1 MKILLIGSGG
11 REHALA
17 WSIADSPL
25 TQQLVIAPGNPGMAA
40 YGTLVDIAADDIE
53 AICDYA
59 AAMPADLVVVGPEVP
74 LVMGLVDRLHERD
87 IPAFGPTA
95 AAAKLEGSKE
105 FARAFCQRH
114 KIPQPAF
121 FPVDDYATACQHI
134 DALGDCVIKADG
146 LAAGKGVVVAESTAE
161 AKQAAEEMLA
171 GQFGS
176 ASSRIVIEQKI
187 SGPEASLFALLDG
200 ENAILM
206 ATAQDHKRA
215 FDGDTGP
222 NTGGMGAI
230 SPAPRLSPE
239 LESDVMERIV
249 RPVAS
254 GMAGEGMP
262 YRGVLYVGLMLTAD
276 GPQVI
281 EFNCRF
287 GDPEAQVILP
297 RLRTDIVSAM
307 LATTNN
313 SLAHFDMR
321 WDSRSAV
328 TVVIAN
334 QGYPGAYSKGS
345 AIKNIEA
352 ADNQHDQFVFHA
364 GTALDASGQLVASGG
379 RVLAV
384 TGLADSAADAR
395 ARAYDAVAKIDW
407 PEGFYR
413 RDIAGSYARSGG
425 ASTSKKCG

>member
-25 TQQLVIAPGNPGMAA
+25 TQQLVIAPGNPGMAP
-40 YGTLVDIAADDIE
+40 YGELVDIAADDID

-59 AAMPADLVVVGPEVP
+59 AAMPADLVVVGPEVS
-74 LVMGLVDRLHERD
+74 LVMGLVDKLNARN

-114 KIPQPAF
+114 NIPQPAF
-121 FPVDDYATACQHI
+121 FPVDDYDAACQHI
-134 DALGDCVIKADG
+134 DELGSCVIKADG
-146 LAAGKGVVVAESTAE
+146 LAAGKGVVVADTAAQ
-161 AKQAAEEMLA
+161 AKQAAKQMLD
-171 GQFGS
+171 GQFGAAS
-176 ASSRIVIEQKI
+176 ARLVIEQRI

-230 SPAPRLSPE
+230 SPAPRLSVA
-239 LESDVMERIV
+239 LENEVMERV
-249 RPVAS
+249 VKPVAR
-254 GMAGEGMP
+254 GMHDEGTP
-262 YRGVLYVGLMLTAD
+262 YRGVLYVGLMLTET
-276 GPQVI
+276 GPHVI

-307 LATTNN
+307 LATINN
-313 SLAHFDMR
+313 SLGHFDMR
-321 WDSRSAV
+321 WDSRHAV
-328 TVVIAN
+328 TVVMAN
-334 QGYPGAYSKGS
+334 QGYPGTYNKGS
-345 AIKNIEA
+345 AIKNMA
-352 ADNQHDQFVFHA
+352 TADNQNDQLVFHA
-364 GTALDASGQLVASGG
+364 GTTLDANGQVTAVGG

-384 TGLADSAADAR
+384 TGLGDTAEAAR
-395 ARAYDAVAKIDW
+395 AKAYDAVAQIDW

-413 RDIAGSYARSGG
+413 RDIANS
-425 ASTSKKCG
+425 

>member
-40 YGTLVDIAADDIE
+40 YGALVDIAADDIE
-53 AICDYA
+53 SICDYA

-114 KIPQPAF
+114 NIPQPAF
-121 FPVDDYATACQHI
+121 FPVDNYATACQHI

-146 LAAGKGVVVAESTAE
+146 LAAGKGVVVAGSTAE
-161 AKQAAEEMLA
+161 AKQAAEAMLA

-215 FDGDTGP
+215 FDGDAGP

-230 SPAPRLSPE
+230 SPAPQLSPE
-239 LESDVMERIV
+239 LENEVMERIV
-249 RPVAS
+249 RPVAR

-313 SLAHFDMR
+313 SLTHFDMR

-352 ADNQHDQFVFHA
+352 ADNQNDQFVFHA

-395 ARAYDAVAKIDW
+395 ARAYDAIAKIDW

-413 RDIAGSYARSGG
+413 RDIA
-425 ASTSKKCG
+425 AS

>member
-25 TQQLVIAPGNPGMAA
+25 TQQLVIAPGNPGMAP
-40 YGTLVDIAADDIE
+40 YGELVDIAADDID

-59 AAMPADLVVVGPEVP
+59 AAMPADLVVVGPEVS
-74 LVMGLVDRLHERD
+74 LVMGLVDKLNARN

-114 KIPQPAF
+114 NIPQPAF
-121 FPVDDYATACQHI
+121 FPVDDFAAACQHI
-134 DALGDCVIKADG
+134 DALGSCVIKADG
-146 LAAGKGVVVAESTAE
+146 LAAGKGVVVADTAAQ
-161 AKQAAEEMLA
+161 AKQAAKQMLD
-171 GQFGS
+171 GQFGAAS
-176 ASSRIVIEQKI
+176 ARLVIEQRI

-230 SPAPRLSPE
+230 SPAPRLNVA
-239 LESDVMERIV
+239 LENEVMERV
-249 RPVAS
+249 VKPVAR
-254 GMAGEGMP
+254 GMHDEGTP
-262 YRGVLYVGLMLTAD
+262 YRGVLYVGLMLTET
-276 GPQVI
+276 GPHVI

-307 LATTNN
+307 LATINN
-313 SLAHFDMR
+313 SLGHFDMR
-321 WDSRSAV
+321 WDSRHAV
-328 TVVIAN
+328 TVVMAN
-334 QGYPGAYSKGS
+334 QGYPGTYNKGS
-345 AIKNIEA
+345 AIKNMTA
-352 ADNQHDQFVFHA
+352 ADNQNDQLVFHA
-364 GTALDASGQLVASGG
+364 GTALDANGQVTAVGG

-384 TGLADSAADAR
+384 TGLGNTAEAAR
-395 ARAYDAVAKIDW
+395 AKAYDAVAQIDW

-413 RDIAGSYARSGG
+413 RDIANS
-425 ASTSKKCG
+425 

>member
-146 LAAGKGVVVAESTAE
+146 LAAGKGVVVAGSTAE
-161 AKQAAEEMLA
+161 AKQAAEAMLA

-176 ASSRIVIEQKI
+176 AGSRIVIEQKI

-215 FDGDTGP
+215 FDGDAGP

-239 LESDVMERIV
+239 LENEVMERIV
-249 RPVAS
+249 RPVAR

-352 ADNQHDQFVFHA
+352 ADNQNDQFVFHA

-384 TGLADSAADAR
+384 TGLADSAASAR

-413 RDIAGSYARSGG
+413 RDIAGS
-425 ASTSKKCG
+425 

>member
-25 TQQLVIAPGNPGMAA
+25 TQQLVIAPGNPGMAP
-40 YGTLVDIAADDIE
+40 YGELVEIASDDID
-53 AICDYA
+53 AICNYA

-74 LVMGLVDRLHERD
+74 LVLGLVDKLNERN

-114 KIPQPAF
+114 RIPQPAF
-121 FPVDDYATACQHI
+121 FPVDDFASACQHI
-134 DALGDCVIKADG
+134 DALGSCVIKADG
-146 LAAGKGVVVAESTAE
+146 LAAGKGVVVADTAAQ
-161 AKQAAEEMLA
+161 AKQAAKQMLD
-171 GQFGS
+171 GQFGAAS
-176 ASSRIVIEQKI
+176 ARLVIEQRI

-230 SPAPRLSPE
+230 SPAPQLSVA
-239 LESDVMERIV
+239 LENEVMERV
-249 RPVAS
+249 VKPVAR
-254 GMAGEGMP
+254 GMHDEGTP
-262 YRGVLYVGLMLTAD
+262 YRGVLYVGLMLTET
-276 GPQVI
+276 GPHVI

-307 LATTNN
+307 LATINN
-313 SLAHFDMR
+313 SLGHFDMR
-321 WDSRSAV
+321 WDSRHAV
-328 TVVIAN
+328 TVVMAN
-334 QGYPGAYSKGS
+334 QGYPGTYNKGS
-345 AIKNIEA
+345 TIKNMAA
-352 ADNQHDQFVFHA
+352 ADNQNDQLLFHA
-364 GTALDASGQLVASGG
+364 GTALDANGQVTAVGG

-384 TGLADSAADAR
+384 TGLGDTAEGAR
-395 ARAYDAVAKIDW
+395 AKAYDAVAQIDW

-413 RDIAGSYARSGG
+413 RDIANS
-425 ASTSKKCG
+425 

>member
-25 TQQLVIAPGNPGMAA
+25 TQQLVIAPGNPGMAP
-40 YGTLVDIAADDIE
+40 YGELVDIAADDID

-59 AAMPADLVVVGPEVP
+59 ATMPADLVVVGPEVP
-74 LVMGLVDRLHERD
+74 LVLGLVDKLNERSV
-87 IPAFGPTA
+87 PAFGPMA

-105 FARAFCQRH
+105 FARTFCQRH
-114 KIPQPAF
+114 NIPQPTF
-121 FPVDDYATACQHI
+121 FPVDDYAAACQHI
-134 DALGDCVIKADG
+134 DALGSCVIKADG
-146 LAAGKGVVVAESTAE
+146 LAAGKGVVVADTAAQ
-161 AKQAAEEMLA
+161 AKQAAKQMLD
-171 GQFGS
+171 GQFGAAS
-176 ASSRIVIEQKI
+176 ARLVIEQRI
-187 SGPEASLFALLDG
+187 SGPEVSLFALLDG

-230 SPAPRLSPE
+230 SPAPRLSAE
-239 LESDVMERIV
+239 LENEVMERV
-249 RPVAS
+249 VKPVAR
-254 GMAGEGMP
+254 GMHDEGTP
-262 YRGVLYVGLMLTAD
+262 YRGVLYVGLMLTET
-276 GPQVI
+276 GPHVI

-307 LATTNN
+307 LATINN
-313 SLAHFDMR
+313 SLGHFDMR
-321 WDSRSAV
+321 WDSRHAV
-328 TVVIAN
+328 TVVMAN
-334 QGYPGAYSKGS
+334 QGYPGTYNKGS
-345 AIKNIEA
+345 AIKNMTA
-352 ADNQHDQFVFHA
+352 ADNQNDQLVFHA
-364 GTALDASGQLVASGG
+364 GTALDANGQVTAVGG

-384 TGLADSAADAR
+384 TGLGDTAEAAR
-395 ARAYDAVAKIDW
+395 AKAYDAVAQIDW

-413 RDIAGSYARSGG
+413 RDIANS
-425 ASTSKKCG
+425 

>member
-25 TQQLVIAPGNPGMAA
+25 TQQLVIAPGNPGMAPFA
-40 YGTLVDIAADDIE
+40 ELVDIAADDID

-59 AAMPADLVVVGPEVP
+59 VAMPADLVVVGPEVP
-74 LVMGLVDRLHERD
+74 LVLGLVDKLNERN

-114 KIPQPAF
+114 NIPQPAF
-121 FPVDDYATACQHI
+121 FPVDDYAAACQHI
-134 DALGDCVIKADG
+134 DALGSCVIKADG
-146 LAAGKGVVVAESTAE
+146 LAAGKGVVVADTAAQ
-161 AKQAAEEMLA
+161 AKQAAKQMLD
-171 GQFGS
+171 GQFGAAS
-176 ASSRIVIEQKI
+176 ARLVIEQRI

-200 ENAILM
+200 KNAILM

-230 SPAPRLSPE
+230 SPAPRLTAE
-239 LESDVMERIV
+239 LENEVMERV
-249 RPVAS
+249 VKPVAR
-254 GMAGEGMP
+254 GMHDEGTP
-262 YRGVLYVGLMLTAD
+262 YRGVLYVGLMLTET
-276 GPQVI
+276 GPHVI

-287 GDPEAQVILP
+287 GDPEAQVLLP

-307 LATTNN
+307 LATINN
-313 SLAHFDMR
+313 SLGHFDMR
-321 WDSRSAV
+321 WDSRHAV
-328 TVVIAN
+328 TVVMAN
-334 QGYPGAYSKGS
+334 QGYPGTYNKGS
-345 AIKNIEA
+345 AIKNMAA
-352 ADNQHDQFVFHA
+352 ADNQNDQLVFHA
-364 GTALDASGQLVASGG
+364 GTALDANGQVIAVGG

-384 TGLADSAADAR
+384 TGLGDTAEAAR
-395 ARAYDAVAKIDW
+395 AKAYDAVAQIDW

-413 RDIAGSYARSGG
+413 RDIANS
-425 ASTSKKCG
+425 

>member
-25 TQQLVIAPGNPGMAA
+25 TQQLVIAPGNPGMAPFA
-40 YGTLVDIAADDIE
+40 ELVDIAADDID

-59 AAMPADLVVVGPEVP
+59 VAMPADLVVVGPEVP
-74 LVMGLVDRLHERD
+74 LVLGLVDKLNERN

-114 KIPQPAF
+114 NIPQPAF
-121 FPVDDYATACQHI
+121 FPVDDYAAACQHI
-134 DALGDCVIKADG
+134 DALGSCVIKADG
-146 LAAGKGVVVAESTAE
+146 LAAGKGVVVADTAAQ
-161 AKQAAEEMLA
+161 AKQAAKQMLD
-171 GQFGS
+171 GQFGAAS
-176 ASSRIVIEQKI
+176 ARLVIEQRI

-200 ENAILM
+200 KNAILM

-230 SPAPRLSPE
+230 SPAPRLTAE
-239 LESDVMERIV
+239 LENEVMERV
-249 RPVAS
+249 VKPVAH
-254 GMAGEGMP
+254 GMHDEGTP
-262 YRGVLYVGLMLTAD
+262 YRGVLYVGLMLTET
-276 GPQVI
+276 GPHVI

-287 GDPEAQVILP
+287 GDPEAQVLLP

-307 LATTNN
+307 LATINN
-313 SLAHFDMR
+313 SLGHFDMR
-321 WDSRSAV
+321 WDSRHAV
-328 TVVIAN
+328 TVVMAN
-334 QGYPGAYSKGS
+334 QGYPGTYNKGS
-345 AIKNIEA
+345 AIKNMTA
-352 ADNQHDQFVFHA
+352 ADNQNDQLVFHA
-364 GTALDASGQLVASGG
+364 GTALDANGQVIAVGG

-384 TGLADSAADAR
+384 TGLGDTAEAAR
-395 ARAYDAVAKIDW
+395 AKAYDAVAQIDW

-413 RDIAGSYARSGG
+413 RDIANS
-425 ASTSKKCG
+425 

>member
-40 YGTLVDIAADDIE
+40 YGKLVDIAADDIE

-74 LVMGLVDRLHERD
+74 LVMGLVDRLNEQN
-87 IPAFGPTA
+87 IPAFGPMA

-114 KIPQPAF
+114 NIPQPAF

-239 LESDVMERIV
+239 MESDVMERIV
-249 RPVAS
+249 RPVAR
-254 GMAGEGMP
+254 GMAGEGMH
-262 YRGVLYVGLMLTAD
+262 YHGVLYVGLMLTAD

-307 LATTNN
+307 LATANN

-384 TGLADSAADAR
+384 TGLADSAAEAR

-413 RDIAGSYARSGG
+413 RDIAGS
-425 ASTSKKCG
+425 

>member
-25 TQQLVIAPGNPGMAA
+25 TQQLVVAPGNPGMAD
-40 YGTLVDIAADDIE
+40 YGELVDIAADDIE

-87 IPAFGPTA
+87 SPAFGPTA

-146 LAAGKGVVVAESTAE
+146 LAAGKGVVVAGSTAE
-161 AKQAAEEMLA
+161 AKQAAEAMLA

-187 SGPEASLFALLDG
+187 TGPEASLFALLDG

-215 FDGDTGP
+215 FDGDAGP

-239 LESDVMERIV
+239 LENEVMERIV
-249 RPVAS
+249 RPVAR

-297 RLRTDIVSAM
+297 RLRTDIVSAI

-313 SLAHFDMR
+313 SLTHFDMR

-352 ADNQHDQFVFHA
+352 ADNQNDQFVFHA

-384 TGLADSAADAR
+384 TGLADSAAAAR

-413 RDIAGSYARSGG
+413 RDIAGS
-425 ASTSKKCG
+425 

>member
-40 YGTLVDIAADDIE
+40 YGALVDIAADDIE
-53 AICDYA
+53 SICDYA

-74 LVMGLVDRLHERD
+74 LVMGLVDQLHERD

-114 KIPQPAF
+114 NIPQPAF
-121 FPVDDYATACQHI
+121 FPVDNYATACQHI

-146 LAAGKGVVVAESTAE
+146 LAAGKGVVVAGSTAE
-161 AKQAAEEMLA
+161 AKQAAEAMLA

-215 FDGDTGP
+215 FDGDVGP

-239 LESDVMERIV
+239 LENEVMERIV
-249 RPVAS
+249 RPVAR

-313 SLAHFDMR
+313 SLTHFDMR

-352 ADNQHDQFVFHA
+352 ADNQNDQFVFHA

-395 ARAYDAVAKIDW
+395 ARAYDAIAKIDW

-413 RDIAGSYARSGG
+413 RDIA
-425 ASTSKKCG
+425 AS

>member
-25 TQQLVIAPGNPGMAA
+25 TQQLVIAPGNPGMAP
-40 YGTLVDIAADDIE
+40 YGELVDVAADDID

-74 LVMGLVDRLHERD
+74 LVLGLVDKLNERN
-87 IPAFGPTA
+87 IPAFGPTV

-105 FARAFCQRH
+105 FARTFCQRH
-114 KIPQPAF
+114 SIPQPAF
-121 FPVDDYATACQHI
+121 FPVDDYAAACQHI
-134 DALGDCVIKADG
+134 DALGSCVIKADG
-146 LAAGKGVVVAESTAE
+146 LAAGKGVVVADTAAQ
-161 AKQAAEEMLA
+161 AKQAAKQMLD
-171 GQFGS
+171 GQFGAAS
-176 ASSRIVIEQKI
+176 ARLVIEQRI

-230 SPAPRLSPE
+230 SPAPRLSAE
-239 LESDVMERIV
+239 LENEVMERV
-249 RPVAS
+249 VKPVAR
-254 GMAGEGMP
+254 GMHDEGTP
-262 YRGVLYVGLMLTAD
+262 YRGVLYVGLMLTET
-276 GPQVI
+276 GPHVI

-307 LATTNN
+307 LATINK
-313 SLAHFDMR
+313 SLGHFDMR
-321 WDSRSAV
+321 WDSRHAV
-328 TVVIAN
+328 TVVMAN
-334 QGYPGAYSKGS
+334 QGYPGTYNKGS
-345 AIKNIEA
+345 AIRNIAA
-352 ADNQHDQFVFHA
+352 ADNQNDQLVFHA
-364 GTALDASGQLVASGG
+364 GTALDANGQVTAVGG

-384 TGLADSAADAR
+384 TGLGDTAEAAR
-395 ARAYDAVAKIDW
+395 AKAYDAVAQIDW

-413 RDIAGSYARSGG
+413 RDIANS
-425 ASTSKKCG
+425 

>member
-1 MKILLIGSGG
+1 
-11 REHALA
+11 
-17 WSIADSPL
+17 
-25 TQQLVIAPGNPGMAA
+25 MAA

-53 AICDYA
+53 AICNYA

-146 LAAGKGVVVAESTAE
+146 LAAGKGVVVAGSTAE
-161 AKQAAEEMLA
+161 AKQAAEAMLA

-215 FDGDTGP
+215 FDGDAGP

-239 LESDVMERIV
+239 LENEVMERIV
-249 RPVAS
+249 RPVAR

-352 ADNQHDQFVFHA
+352 ADNQNDQFVFHA

-384 TGLADSAADAR
+384 TGLADSAAAAR

-413 RDIAGSYARSGG
+413 RDIAGS
-425 ASTSKKCG
+425 

>member
-40 YGTLVDIAADDIE
+40 YGKLVDIATDDIE
-53 AICDYA
+53 GICKYA
-59 AAMPADLVVVGPEVP
+59 SEMPADLVVVGPEAP
-74 LVMGLVDRLHERD
+74 LVMGLVDQLSKMN
-87 IPAFGPTA
+87 IAAFGPTA

-105 FARAFCQRH
+105 FARAFCHRH

-121 FPVDDYATACQHI
+121 YPVDNYTAACGYI
-134 DALGDCVIKADG
+134 DVLGDCVIKADG
-146 LAAGKGVVVAESTAE
+146 LASGKGVVVADNAE
-161 AKQAAEEMLA
+161 QAKQAAEEMLA
-171 GQFGS
+171 GKFGT
-176 ASSRIVIEQKI
+176 ASSRIVIEQRI
-187 SGPEASLFALLDG
+187 NGPEVSLFALLDG
-200 ENAILM
+200 KTAILM

-230 SPAPRLSPE
+230 SPAPRLTPD
-239 LESDVMERIV
+239 LENEVMEQVV
-249 RPVAS
+249 RPVAR
-254 GMAGEGMP
+254 GMIAEGMP
-262 YRGVLYVGLMLTAD
+262 YKGVLYVGLMLTAS

-287 GDPEAQVILP
+287 GDPEAQAILP

-313 SLAHFDMR
+313 SLGHFDMR

-334 QGYPGAYSKGS
+334 DGYPGSYINGS

-352 ADNQHDQFVFHA
+352 ADNQNDQLVFHA
-364 GTALDASGQLVASGG
+364 GTAIDAKGQLIASGG
-379 RVLAV
+379 RVLGV
-384 TGLADSAADAR
+384 TGLDDTVTTAR
-395 ARAYDAVAKIDW
+395 TKAYDAVAKIDW

-413 RDIAGSYARSGG
+413 RDIG
-425 ASTSKKCG
+425 AIYS

>member
-25 TQQLVIAPGNPGMAA
+25 TQQLVIAPGNPGMAP
-40 YGTLVDIAADDIE
+40 YGELVDIAADDID

-59 AAMPADLVVVGPEVP
+59 AAMPAELVVVGPEVP
-74 LVMGLVDRLHERD
+74 LVLGLVDKLNARN
-87 IPAFGPTA
+87 ISAFGPTA

-114 KIPQPAF
+114 NIPQPAF
-121 FPVDDYATACQHI
+121 FPVDDYAAACQHI
-134 DALGDCVIKADG
+134 DALGSCVIKADG
-146 LAAGKGVVVAESTAE
+146 LAAGKGVVVADNAAQ
-161 AKQAAEEMLA
+161 AKQAAKQMLD
-171 GQFGS
+171 GQFGAAS
-176 ASSRIVIEQKI
+176 ARLVIEQRI

-222 NTGGMGAI
+222 HTGGMGAI
-230 SPAPRLSPE
+230 SPAPRLSAE
-239 LESDVMERIV
+239 LENEVMERV
-249 RPVAS
+249 VKPVAR
-254 GMAGEGMP
+254 GMHDEGTP
-262 YRGVLYVGLMLTAD
+262 YRGVLYVGLMLTET
-276 GPQVI
+276 GPHVI

-307 LATTNN
+307 LATINN
-313 SLAHFDMR
+313 SLGHFDMR
-321 WDSRSAV
+321 WDSRHAV
-328 TVVIAN
+328 TVVMAN
-334 QGYPGAYSKGS
+334 QGYPGTYNKGS
-345 AIKNIEA
+345 AIKNMTA
-352 ADNQHDQFVFHA
+352 ADNQNDQLVFHA
-364 GTALDASGQLVASGG
+364 GTALDANGQVTAVGG

-384 TGLADSAADAR
+384 TGLGDTAEAAR
-395 ARAYDAVAKIDW
+395 AKAYDAVAQIDW

-413 RDIAGSYARSGG
+413 RDIANS
-425 ASTSKKCG
+425 

>member
-40 YGTLVDIAADDIE
+40 YGDLVDIAADDIE
-53 AICDYA
+53 TICDYA

-74 LVMGLVDRLHERD
+74 LVMGLVDRLNEQN
-87 IPAFGPTA
+87 IPAFGPMA

-114 KIPQPAF
+114 NIPQPAF

-249 RPVAS
+249 RPVAR

-262 YRGVLYVGLMLTAD
+262 YHGVLYVGLMLTAD

-313 SLAHFDMR
+313 SLTHFDMR

-384 TGLADSAADAR
+384 TGLADSVADAR

-413 RDIAGSYARSGG
+413 RDIAGS
-425 ASTSKKCG
+425 

>member
-25 TQQLVIAPGNPGMAA
+25 TQKLVIAPGNPGMAA
-40 YGTLVDIAADDIE
+40 YGELVDIAADDIE
-53 AICDYA
+53 GICDYA
-59 AAMPADLVVVGPEVP
+59 SKMPADLVVIGPEVP
-74 LVMGLVDRLHERD
+74 LVMGVVDRLNEIN

-95 AAAKLEGSKE
+95 AAANLEGSKK
-105 FARAFCQRH
+105 FAREFCQRY

-121 FPVDDYATACQHI
+121 FPVDDYATACEYI
-134 DALGDCVIKADG
+134 DSLGDCVVKADG
-146 LAAGKGVVVAESTAE
+146 LASGKGVIVADTAAQ
-161 AKQAAEEMLA
+161 AKKAAEKMLA
-171 GQFGS
+171 GQFGT
-176 ASSRIVIEQKI
+176 ASCRIVIEQKI
-187 SGPEASLFALLDG
+187 YGPEASLFALLDG

-230 SPAPRLSPE
+230 SPAPRLGPD
-239 LESDVMERIV
+239 LENDVMERVV
-249 RPVAS
+249 RPLAR
-254 GMAGEGMP
+254 GMIAEGMP
-262 YRGVLYVGLMLTAD
+262 YKGVLYVGLMLTTT

-307 LATTNN
+307 LATISN
-313 SLAHFDMR
+313 SLGHFDMR

-328 TVVIAN
+328 TVVMAN
-334 QGYPGAYSKGS
+334 DGYPFAYSKGS
-345 AIKNIEA
+345 AINSVEA
-352 ADNQHDQFVFHA
+352 ADNQNDQLVFHA
-364 GTALDASGQLVASGG
+364 GTAINATGQLIAYGG

-384 TGLADSAADAR
+384 TGLGDTVATAR
-395 ARAYDAVAKIDW
+395 TKAYDAIEKIDW

-413 RDIAGSYARSGG
+413 RDIAGS
-425 ASTSKKCG
+425 

>member
-40 YGTLVDIAADDIE
+40 YGKLVDIAADDIE

-74 LVMGLVDRLHERD
+74 LVMGLVDRLNEQN
-87 IPAFGPTA
+87 IPAFGPMA

-114 KIPQPAF
+114 NIPQPAF

-146 LAAGKGVVVAESTAE
+146 LAAGKGVVVAESTTE

-239 LESDVMERIV
+239 MESDVMERIV
-249 RPVAS
+249 RPVAR
-254 GMAGEGMP
+254 GMAGEGMH
-262 YRGVLYVGLMLTAD
+262 YHGVLYVGLMLTAD

-313 SLAHFDMR
+313 SLTHFDMR

-384 TGLADSAADAR
+384 TGLADSAAEAR

-413 RDIAGSYARSGG
+413 RDIA
-425 ASTSKKCG
+425 AS

>member
-17 WSIADSPL
+17 WSIADSPM
-25 TQQLVIAPGNPGMAA
+25 TQQLVIAPGNPGMAP
-40 YGTLVDIAADDIE
+40 YGELVDIAADDID
-53 AICDYA
+53 AICDCA
-59 AAMPADLVVVGPEVP
+59 TVMPADLVVVGPEVP
-74 LVMGLVDRLHERD
+74 LVLGLVDKLNARN

-114 KIPQPAF
+114 NIPQPAF
-121 FPVDDYATACQHI
+121 FPVDNHAAACQHI
-134 DALGDCVIKADG
+134 DELGSCVIKADG
-146 LAAGKGVVVAESTAE
+146 LAAGKGVVVADTAAQ
-161 AKQAAEEMLA
+161 AKQAAKQMLD
-171 GQFGS
+171 GQFGAAS
-176 ASSRIVIEQKI
+176 ARLVIEQRI

-230 SPAPRLSPE
+230 SPAPRLTAE
-239 LESDVMERIV
+239 LENEVMERV
-249 RPVAS
+249 VKPVAR
-254 GMAGEGMP
+254 GMHDEGTP
-262 YRGVLYVGLMLTAD
+262 YRGVLYVGLMLTET
-276 GPQVI
+276 GPHVI

-307 LATTNN
+307 LATINN
-313 SLAHFDMR
+313 SLGHFDMR
-321 WDSRSAV
+321 WDSRHAV
-328 TVVIAN
+328 TVVMAN
-334 QGYPGAYSKGS
+334 QGYPGTYNKGS
-345 AIKNIEA
+345 AIKNMA
-352 ADNQHDQFVFHA
+352 TADNQNDQLVFHA
-364 GTALDASGQLVASGG
+364 GTALDANGQVTAVGG

-384 TGLADSAADAR
+384 TGLGDTAEAAR
-395 ARAYDAVAKIDW
+395 AKAYDAVAQIDW

-413 RDIAGSYARSGG
+413 RDIANS
-425 ASTSKKCG
+425 

>member
-53 AICDYA
+53 AICGYA

-114 KIPQPAF
+114 NIPQPAF

-146 LAAGKGVVVAESTAE
+146 LAAGKGVVVAESAAE

-215 FDGDTGP
+215 FDGDAGP

-239 LESDVMERIV
+239 LENEVMERIV
-249 RPVAS
+249 RPVAR

-313 SLAHFDMR
+313 SLTHFDMR

-352 ADNQHDQFVFHA
+352 ADNQNDQFVFHA

-384 TGLADSAADAR
+384 TGLADSAAAAR

-413 RDIAGSYARSGG
+413 RDIAGS
-425 ASTSKKCG
+425 